1 MAFIPYDHVGLL
13 LVKNESNDED
23 GNGNGEENCFY
34 LDIPL
39 TTIDYLCLT
48 PRKYLLYL
56 GWCILGLEAEYESLA
71 LGLADEDGE
80 FLEIDND
87 GDLEGGG
94 IYTLLLGDPLP
105 SKYSS
110 GAT

>member
-1 MAFIPYDHVGLL
+1 MSFIPDDHVCLL
-13 LVKNESNDED
+13 LMKNESNDED
-23 GNGNGEENCFY
+23 GNGMRGEDWFY

-39 TTIDYLCLT
+39 DTIDNLCLT

-56 GWCILGLEAEYESLA
+56 GWCILGLEAEYKSLA

-94 IYTLLLGDPLP
+94 ISTLLLGDPLP